1 MWLHNTCIAD
11 SILVAPLRVAAG
23 SGKLDA
29 EIASAISSP
38 AIITCQAKDQSL
50 ADLKRK
56 ILLKKALLD
65 DHKVRRSH
73 RVVRCFV
80 RLCKDGQLCCRLC
93 CVAVLQLLKKALLSD
108 YKVRRDE
115 Q

>member
-1 MWLHNTCIAD
+1 MC
-11 SILVAPLRVAAG
+11 LVLLPAQAASHFAPCAAG

-29 EIASAISSP
+29 EIANAISSP

-65 DHKVRRSH
+65 DHKVSAQ
-73 RVVRCFV
+73 
-80 RLCKDGQLCCRLC
+80 D
-93 CVAVLQLLKKALLSD
+93 CVAKFPE
-108 YKVRRDE
+108 YR
-115 Q
+115 